1 MSNPPYIVAL
11 TGGIGSG
18 KSTVAELFVQR
29 GVHLV
34 DTDILARTITA
45 PGGRALEPICVAF
58 GSEVLDSNGALNR
71 PLMRTRIFED
81 CKAKAKAKAELE
93 AILHPIIREEV
104 DVALASEPA
113 SRAPYVMLAV
123 PLLFETMGYRR
134 HASRALVVD
143 CPVDT
148 QRRRVQKRSGL
159 SLPEV
164 DRILTAQL
172 DRSLRLQLADDIVS
186 NSGDIAALSSQVS
199 YLHGCYMIFAN
210 EKR

>member
-1 MSNPPYIVAL
+1 MSNSPYIVAL

-29 GVHLV
+29 GIHMI
-34 DTDILARTITA
+34 DTDILAHAVTA
-45 PGGRALEPICVAF
+45 PGGRALEAICVAF
-58 GSEVLDSNGALNR
+58 GDEVLDPNGALDR
-71 PLMRTRIFED
+71 ARMRTRIFEHG
-81 CKAKAKAKAELE
+81 KAKAELE

-104 DVALASEPA
+104 HVALSSEPA

-134 HASRALVVD
+134 RVSRTLVVD
-143 CPVDT
+143 CPVNM
-148 QRRRVQKRSGL
+148 QRCRVQKRSGL

-172 DRSLRLQLADDIVS
+172 DRSIRLQLADDIVS
-186 NSGDIAALSSQVS
+186 NSGDMAALSSQVS
-199 YLHGCYMIFAN
+199 YLHGHYLMFAN

>member
-1 MSNPPYIVAL
+1 MSDPAFIVAL

-18 KSTVAELFVQR
+18 KSTVAELFVQH
-29 GVHLV
+29 GAHLV
-34 DTDILARTITA
+34 DTDILAHAITA
-45 PGGRALEPICVAF
+45 PGGRALEPVSVAF
-58 GSEVLDSNGALNR
+58 GSEALDSNGALNR
-71 PLMRTRIFED
+71 VLMRTKIFED
-81 CKAKAKAKAELE
+81 CKAKAILE
-93 AILHPIIREEV
+93 GILHPIIREEV
-104 DVALASEPA
+104 DIALASEPA

-134 HASRALVVD
+134 RVSRALAVD

-186 NSGDIAALSSQVS
+186 NSGDMAALSSQVS
-199 YLHGCYMIFAN
+199 YLHGCYTRFAN
-210 EKR
+210 EQR